1 MFWKCWLNTLNRRKQ
16 LSVAKVPNLGPLIE
30 KFNTQQQQQ
39 QQQQQQT
46 FIRVIPF
53 NVYGIL

>member
-1 MFWKCWLNTLNRRKQ
+1 MFWRCWLNALNRRKQ

-39 QQQQQQT
+39 T

>member
-16 LSVAKVPNLGPLIE
+16 LSVAKVLNLGPLIE

-39 QQQQQQT
+39 QQHQP

-53 NVYGIL
+53 NVYGIF

>member
-1 MFWKCWLNTLNRRKQ
+1 MFWKCWLNALNRRKQ
-16 LSVAKVPNLGPLIE
+16 LSVAKVLNLGPLIE

-39 QQQQQQT
+39 QQQQQPV
-46 FIRVIPF
+46 IRVIPF

>member
-1 MFWKCWLNTLNRRKQ
+1 MFWKCWLNALNRREQ
-16 LSVAKVPNLGPLIE
+16 LSVPKVVNLGPLIE

-39 QQQQQQT
+39 QHQP

-53 NVYGIL
+53 NVYGIF